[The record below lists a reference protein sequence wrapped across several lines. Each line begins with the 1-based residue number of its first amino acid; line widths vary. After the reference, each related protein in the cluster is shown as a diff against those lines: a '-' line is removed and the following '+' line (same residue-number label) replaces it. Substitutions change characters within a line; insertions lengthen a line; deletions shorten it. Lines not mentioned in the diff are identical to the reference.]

1 MLFGMEVSETDGNV
15 EWHQMKE
22 RGIGFAILCAGY
34 GSGSI
39 DLQFRKNAGLCNLLG
54 IPCGAYWISYAYTTE
69 MARKEA
75 EFCIETIEEFELA
88 FPLCLKYSG
97 SSVRYA
103 ESKGVKVTEELIQEL
118 GKAFC
123 RRAKEAGY
131 LSICCIEL
139 NKRKTIFDT

>member
-1 MLFGMEVSETDGNV
+1 MLFGVDVSEMDGNM
-15 EWHQMKE
+15 EWHRLKE
-22 RGIGFAILCAGY
+22 RGIRFAMLCAGY

-39 DLQFRKNAGLCNLLG
+39 DLQFRKNAEFCNMLD

-69 MARKEA
+69 MAKKEA
-75 EFCIETIEEFELA
+75 EFCIETIEEFDFA
-88 FPLCLKYSG
+88 FPLCFKYSD

-118 GKAFC
+118 AKAFC

-131 LSICCIEL
+131 ISICCIEL
-139 NKRKTIFDT
+139 NKCKIIFDT